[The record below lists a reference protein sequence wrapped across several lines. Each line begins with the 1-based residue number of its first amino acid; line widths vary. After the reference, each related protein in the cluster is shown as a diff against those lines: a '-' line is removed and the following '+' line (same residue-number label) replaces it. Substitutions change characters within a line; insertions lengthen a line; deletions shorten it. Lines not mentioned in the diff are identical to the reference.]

1 MVCARAVCLLLRQV
15 EPAATS
21 LQLARCVRHT
31 FFTYLL
37 AKRKGSFTSVPF
49 VANSPCA
56 LPGLVT
62 AKGNIVKAYLMF
74 MVLNFLSGYIFCFTA
89 AFRCPYSVLLRCVW
103 RCCGGVFFC
112 RIVFTRGLKYPHSIA
127 VFGSNQTIVED
138 GARAHEYSLWRQMQP
153 MLRMVLWA
161 CAFSW
166 FYFGSVSNS
175 LCLCL
180 ARLYIIWCRFK

>member
-1 MVCARAVCLLLRQV
+1 
-15 EPAATS
+15 
-21 LQLARCVRHT
+21 
-31 FFTYLL
+31 
-37 AKRKGSFTSVPF
+37 
-49 VANSPCA
+49 
-56 LPGLVT
+56 
-62 AKGNIVKAYLMF
+62 MF

-89 AFRCPYSVLLRCVW
+89 AFRCPYSVLLSCAW
-103 RCCGGVFFC
+103 RCSGGVFYC
-112 RIVFTRGLKYPHSIA
+112 IVFTRGLKYPHSVA
-127 VFGSNQTIVED
+127 VFDSNQTIVED
-138 GARAHEYSLWRQMQP
+138 GARAQEYSLWQQMQP